1 MSESEP
7 TADADVPEPEGGGEE
22 DPGVLTPSNL
32 LSLTRIPLGVSF
44 LAVDDAALLATIVAA
59 GAFTDLADGFLAR
72 ISGTESRLGV
82 LLDPFCD
89 KFFVVMGLISF
100 LPGAAIDWA
109 AFLVLVLRDIFTAG
123 SYATGRLVGKVIPFR
138 SRLGGKA
145 TTALQVA
152 TLFALIF
159 APRWVPLLVI
169 AVAAASVYAI
179 IDYGNAAIRALQ
191 REEGRAAV

>member
-1 MSESEP
+1 MDEAAP
-7 TADADVPEPEGGGEE
+7 TAEGEAAGPEGTGE

-44 LAVDDAALLATIVAA
+44 LAVDDPRVLAAIVAA

-72 ISGTESRLGV
+72 VSGTESRLGV

-89 KFFVVMGLISF
+89 KFFVIMGLSSF
-100 LPGAAIDWA
+100 LPGAALGWA
-109 AFLVLVLRDIFTAG
+109 GFVVLILRDIFTAG

-159 APRWVPLLVI
+159 DPRWVPLLVV
-169 AVAAASVYAI
+169 AVAASSIYAI
-179 IDYGNAAIRALQ
+179 VDYGNAAIRAMQ
-191 REEGRAAV
+191 REERKAAL